1 MWVALKPTITKQP
14 KHKMIIDILAEV
26 SGKIHIAA
34 AALGVPVGIGL
45 IGLGASQSVGRN
57 PEASTKIMVQSIL
70 AMALAEAIIF
80 IAIFLGG

>member
-1 MWVALKPTITKQP
+1 MSPFLIAKSQIMQRI
-14 KHKMIIDILAEV
+14 HKAC
-26 SGKIHIAA
+26 A
-34 AALGVPVGIGL
+34 
-45 IGLGASQSVGRN
+45 SVGRN